1 MRMSTTTLRSTGLA
15 LMLGAAAMVQ
25 AQSPVDIGLFA
36 NNGQLEVRVRPTADF
51 DGIFSSVVFT
61 LRWDRSANVQLGE
74 ATQPEGPRTYIP
86 IAPSGGVRESGS
98 YNYQVYAGFGFEA
111 IRNTGATWEGG
122 REYTVL
128 SIPFTG
134 EAAVELLNDSWTG
147 ETLNNADYYLSLGG
161 VDRTGTIYQKSI
173 NASELDGAVTI
184 LPNPNDGQFV
194 FSFLVATPSD
204 IQVEVVNTLGQ
215 SVFTDL
221 LRGFEGTYRKEM
233 DLRTSSN
240 GIYYL
245 KITRNGTTDVH
256 KIVYR

>member
-1 MRMSTTTLRSTGLA
+1 MCSLLNARRRAADSTGR
-15 LMLGAAAMVQ
+15 G
-25 AQSPVDIGLFA
+25 
-36 NNGQLEVRVRPTADF
+36 TA
-51 DGIFSSVVFT
+51 T
-61 LRWDRSANVQLGE
+61 
-74 ATQPEGPRTYIP
+74 ATRGPF
-86 IAPSGGVRESGS
+86 
-98 YNYQVYAGFGFEA
+98 Q
-111 IRNTGATWEGG
+111 
-122 REYTVL
+122 
-128 SIPFTG
+128 
-134 EAAVELLNDSWTG
+134 
-147 ETLNNADYYLSLGG
+147 
-161 VDRTGTIYQKSI
+161 SI

-245 KITRNGTTDVH
+245 KITRKGTTDVH

>member
-1 MRMSTTTLRSTGLA
+1 MSTTTLRSAGLA

-61 LRWDRSANVQLGE
+61 LRWDRSAKVKLGD
-74 ATQPEGPRTYIP
+74 AVQPEGPRTYIP
-86 IAPSGGVRESGS
+86 IAPSGGVHESGP
-98 YNYQVYAGFGFEA
+98 YNYHVYAGFGFES
-111 IRNTGATWEGG
+111 IRNTGTVWEAG
-122 REYTVL
+122 REYTVM

-134 EAAVELLNDSWTG
+134 DATMELVNDAWTG
-147 ETLNNADYYLSLGG
+147 ELLNNADYYLSLGG
-161 VDRTGTIYQKSI
+161 VDRTGAIYQKSI

-184 LPNPNDGQFV
+184 LPNPNDGQFT
-194 FSFLVATPSD
+194 FSFLVAAPSD
-204 IQVEVVNTLGQ
+204 LQVDVVNTLGQ
-215 SVFTDL
+215 SVFTEQ

-245 KITRNGTTDVH
+245 KITRNGSIDVH